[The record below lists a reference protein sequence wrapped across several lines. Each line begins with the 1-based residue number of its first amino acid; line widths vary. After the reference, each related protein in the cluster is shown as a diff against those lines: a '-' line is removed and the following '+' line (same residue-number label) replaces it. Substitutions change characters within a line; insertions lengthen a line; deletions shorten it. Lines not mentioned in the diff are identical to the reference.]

1 MQSAVFFYELKNI
14 LVHSHSNLSEFYL
27 LPMSELIKVLVVDDH
42 ALIREA
48 WVSLLS
54 TAPGIQVV
62 GKTDNADDAYNL
74 SIQYR
79 PDVVLMD
86 INLKGS
92 NGFDA
97 AERIYNGL
105 PKTRIIGLTLH
116 DEINYVKKF
125 LSIGGKGY
133 LTKNINR
140 EELIAAVHAV
150 YNGETYIAS
159 EIKDRY
165 FASLLHLDNEENKKE
180 LTLKEIE
187 VIKLIATGMTSKEIA
202 DQLFLSPRTVET
214 HRHNILKKLG
224 FSNAAQLTGWANEK
238 GYL

>member
-1 MQSAVFFYELKNI
+1 
-14 LVHSHSNLSEFYL
+14 
-27 LPMSELIKVLVVDDH
+27 MSELIKVLVVDDH

-97 AERIYNGL
+97 AERIYNSL
-105 PKTRIIGLTLH
+105 PKTRCRSLSAGLV
-116 DEINYVKKF
+116 N
-125 LSIGGKGY
+125 
-133 LTKNINR
+133 
-140 EELIAAVHAV
+140 
-150 YNGETYIAS
+150 
-159 EIKDRY
+159 
-165 FASLLHLDNEENKKE
+165 SL
-180 LTLKEIE
+180 
-187 VIKLIATGMTSKEIA
+187 
-202 DQLFLSPRTVET
+202 
-214 HRHNILKKLG
+214 
-224 FSNAAQLTGWANEK
+224 
-238 GYL
+238 